1 MNVIYSTDNSYS
13 FPACVATVGIFDG
26 VHAGHRFLIEEL
38 KSLAHERNLESTVIT
53 FAGHPRKVLN
63 PDFQVELLTTLPEKI
78 ALIESTGVDTCIVL
92 DFTTDIAKLSA
103 NDFIKTILFDQFNVQ
118 TLLVGHDHRFGHN
131 RTDGF
136 AEYKQYGNSTGMEV
150 IQALRYTTDND
161 AEINSSE
168 VRKALKN
175 GDVDKSNRLLG
186 YPYCISGIVVEGF
199 KVGRTIGFPTA
210 NIAPNHPDKLIP
222 KNGVYH
228 VRVALNNRHYNG
240 MLNIGNRPTLNNG
253 ENISIEVYILDFN
266 QDIYNQT
273 VELSFMHKIRDEKK
287 FNGIDELKAQ
297 LQRDKETVIEMNK

>member
-1 MNVIYSTDNSYS
+1 MNVIYSTDNSYT
-13 FPACVATVGIFDG
+13 FAPCVATVGIFDG

-38 KSLAHERNLESTVIT
+38 KSLAHERKLGSTVIT
-53 FAGHPRKVLN
+53 FAEHPRKVLN
-63 PDFQVELLTTLPEKI
+63 PEFQVELLTTLPEKI
-78 ALIESTGVDTCIVL
+78 AHIESTGVETCIVL

-103 NDFIKTILFDQFNVQ
+103 YDFIKTILFEKFNVQ

-136 AEYKQYGNSTGMEV
+136 GEYKQYGNSTGMEV
-150 IQALRYTTDND
+150 IQALRFTTGND

-168 VRKALKN
+168 VRKCLKN
-175 GDVDKSNRLLG
+175 GDISKTNRLLS
-186 YPYCISGIVVEGF
+186 YPYSLSGIVVEGF

-210 NIAPNHPDKLIP
+210 NIKPTHPDKLIP

-228 VRVALNNRHYNG
+228 VRVVWNNRHYNG

-253 ENISIEVYILDFN
+253 ENTSIEVHILDFD

-273 VELSFMHKIRDEKK
+273 VEISFLHKIRDEKK
-287 FNGIDELKAQ
+287 FNGIEELTAQ
-297 LQRDKETVIEMNK
+297 LQCDKEMVIEMNK